1 MKSVNISEV
10 FCEILGGVSILVYL
24 IPLIDLLG
32 LANLDESFHF
42 IADNLS
48 ASGLAIV
55 VVVAY
60 LLGLL
65 MDAVGLVADEML
77 FDKLHSEDPPSAA
90 NRKAFWKNAPESVIE
105 YRDTQWAYFSAYRN
119 LAIIGIPGGILW
131 VLSIWCNYGVILG
144 LIFFAIALISEYV
157 LLRAA
162 RILITHY
169 FNITKTWP

>member
-10 FCEILGGVSILVYL
+10 FCEILGGVSVFVYL

-77 FDKLHSEDPPSAA
+77 FDKLHSEDPPTAA
-90 NRKAFWKNAPESVIE
+90 NRKAFWKNA
-105 YRDTQWAYFSAYRN
+105 
-119 LAIIGIPGGILW
+119 IL
-131 VLSIWCNYGVILG
+131 VSL
-144 LIFFAIALISEYV
+144 LIRRR
-157 LLRAA
+157 LRIRRRRGRPA
-162 RILITHY
+162 R
-169 FNITKTWP
+169 PPPSP